1 MKELRTQPLHLRL
14 RAGFGRHRELWD
26 CLLLCGGGFLF
37 SGGRLLGQALPLG
50 ACLVAAQPFGW
61 RSLSAAA
68 GAVAGYFLWHGGAG
82 GAEFAALALLMLAAV
97 TVFQGTHLPATPWFL
112 PAMAGAVS
120 AVLGL
125 VTLDWTSPAALC
137 WWGGRSLLAGLLA
150 LGLRREEGQT
160 LRWVCAAAGLAGL
173 PLNWGPGFCLG
184 LLLLGWGAEPLLLG
198 AVGAAMDLSGGTPCM
213 SAALLTAALLCRPLP
228 ARADLS
234 RLGLCLI
241 LPCAVLA
248 LFGAL
253 RWPLLLGA
261 AVSVPLGL
269 LLRHRWPL
277 PTASADT
284 GEPAGR
290 LQAAAR
296 VMDMLGAQLPAAG
309 CAPVQSETD
318 SMFDGAAERVCRCCP
333 RFHRC
338 WRHRAALTY
347 RALTGAAGR
356 ILERGLARAEDLDPE
371 FAAECCHLEGF
382 VTAINQELDGVLY
395 RRRYRAQLAES
406 RRVLGESY
414 ACVADYLRSPPRTPP
429 ETVTYRP
436 LIGVST
442 AGRRGSSGN
451 GDRGSHFP
459 GAAGEY
465 FVLLCDGMGTG
476 EAAADVGAETVHTL
490 RELLSAGMGCSSA
503 LRLLNSGYLLRG
515 SGSFATVD
523 LLRLDLC
530 TGEAALYKW
539 GSAPSYLR
547 QGEAVQRLGRPLP
560 PPGLGPGRAFEEHHF
575 ILEPGSLLVLVS
587 DGAGTAQTAAEI
599 AAFTG
604 DSPRELA
611 ALLIADVSD
620 EDDRTA
626 VVIALRT

>member
-1 MKELRTQPLHLRL
+1 MKELRTQPLRHRL
-14 RAGFGRHRELWD
+14 RAGIGRYRELWD
-26 CLLLCGGGFLF
+26 CLLLCGGGLLF
-37 SGGRLLGQALPLG
+37 AGGRLMGQALPMA
-50 ACLVAAQPFGW
+50 ACLVGAQPFGW

-68 GAVAGYFLWHGGAG
+68 GAVTGYLLWHGGAA

-97 TVFQGTHLPATPWFL
+97 TVFQGTRLPVTPWFL
-112 PAMAGAVS
+112 PLMAGVVS

-125 VTLDWTSPAALC
+125 VTLDRSAAALC
-137 WWGGRSLLAGLLA
+137 WWGARSLLAALLT
-150 LGLRREEGQT
+150 LGLRREEGRT

-173 PLNWGPGFCLG
+173 PLNWGPGLCLG
-184 LLLLGWGAEPLLLG
+184 LLLLSWGAEPLLLG
-198 AVGAAMDLSGGTPCM
+198 AVGVALDLSGGTPCM
-213 SAALLTAALLCRPLP
+213 TVALLTAALLCRPLP
-228 ARADLS
+228 ERADLS
-234 RLGLCLI
+234 RLALCLT

-253 RWPLLLGA
+253 SWPLLPGA
-261 AVSVPLGL
+261 VLSVALGL
-269 LLRHRWPL
+269 LLRRHRPL
-277 PTASADT
+277 PAAHGDGT
-284 GEPAGR
+284 EPAGR

-296 VMDMLGAQLPAAG
+296 VMDLLRAQLPAAD
-309 CAPVQSETD
+309 CAPAQSEAD

-338 WRHRAALTY
+338 WQHRAALTY
-347 RALTGAAGR
+347 RALTGAADR

-371 FAAECCHLEGF
+371 FTAACCHLEGF

-395 RRRYRAQLAES
+395 RRRYRSQLAES

-414 ACVADYLRSPPRTPP
+414 ACVADYLRSPPRTAP
-429 ETVTYRP
+429 EAVPYRP

-451 GDRGSHFP
+451 GDRGCHFP
-459 GAAGEY
+459 GAPGEY

-530 TGEAALYKW
+530 TGAAALYKW

-575 ILEPGSLLVLVS
+575 TLEPGSLLVLVS
-587 DGAGTAQTAAEI
+587 DGAGTARTAAEI

-604 DSPRELA
+604 ASPRELA